1 MRKWFANNLGR
12 KKLEIL
18 NQLENNQNLQFLCL
32 AFFKVLSKAL
42 ESNVEF
48 ICKENGTTIYNNTLK
63 MNDHMSASIVKQTIS
78 YPCLVFNA
86 SDSKLYT
93 NFEFFEEKNHRNL
106 QEKCTYFKRWCNGV
120 QVDDIEQETI

>member
-1 MRKWFANNLGR
+1 M
-12 KKLEIL
+12 
-18 NQLENNQNLQFLCL
+18 
-32 AFFKVLSKAL
+32 
-42 ESNVEF
+42 
-48 ICKENGTTIYNNTLK
+48 
-63 MNDHMSASIVKQTIS
+63 
-78 YPCLVFNA
+78 FNA